1 MKDKAKERAHK
12 TKLDKNDRK
21 IEKYKKVRG
30 SSQEVKCLNNRN
42 SMRREKMS

>member
-21 IEKYKKVRG
+21 IENIRKLEDHPRK
-30 SSQEVKCLNNRN
+30 
-42 SMRREKMS
+42 